1 MGIFDWFGKSKSEK
15 KDNYPQQINDFNHI
29 EGKDSIKVEWLKNFS
44 PIYIDDGDELIYNTF
59 YYDNNQ
65 NEIFLSTENLETAIK
80 LKNQF
85 ISKLDGEFISI
96 DKKTLDEF
104 SSKIATYK
112 GIYKGENLTVFIKKS
127 FMPNIELQI
136 LPNKLSLI
144 KNNIKHDLMVK
155 IISIESNENFIF
167 KDILEFLSKEN
178 IELFEFVKTL
188 VEKGKKGVKID
199 QEKLVKLIQ
208 NLVIKLVK
216 ENADFSK
223 LIKKNDPTSKEL
235 AIQGY
240 ATFNLFSLVKYL
252 NDKLNEYEDNKFK
265 KWDEIETYYSIYLF
279 IYDTITKEN

>member
-15 KDNYPQQINDFNHI
+15 
-29 EGKDSIKVEWLKNFS
+29 
-44 PIYIDDGDELIYNTF
+44 
-59 YYDNNQ
+59 
-65 NEIFLSTENLETAIK
+65 
-80 LKNQF
+80 
-85 ISKLDGEFISI
+85 
-96 DKKTLDEF
+96 
-104 SSKIATYK
+104 
-112 GIYKGENLTVFIKKS
+112 
-127 FMPNIELQI
+127 
-136 LPNKLSLI
+136 
-144 KNNIKHDLMVK
+144 
-155 IISIESNENFIF
+155 NENFLF

-240 ATFNLFSLVKYL
+240 TTFNLFSLVKYL

-279 IYDTITKEN
+279 IYDTITKEK

>member
-223 LIKKNDPTSKEL
+223 LIKKNYPTSKEL

-279 IYDTITKEN
+279 IYDTITKEK

>member
-279 IYDTITKEN
+279 IYDTITKEK

>member
-1 MGIFDWFGKSKSEK
+1 MLLLNMINYINNKMGIFDWFGKSKSEK
-15 KDNYPQQINDFNHI
+15 
-29 EGKDSIKVEWLKNFS
+29 
-44 PIYIDDGDELIYNTF
+44 
-59 YYDNNQ
+59 
-65 NEIFLSTENLETAIK
+65 
-80 LKNQF
+80 
-85 ISKLDGEFISI
+85 
-96 DKKTLDEF
+96 
-104 SSKIATYK
+104 
-112 GIYKGENLTVFIKKS
+112 
-127 FMPNIELQI
+127 
-136 LPNKLSLI
+136 
-144 KNNIKHDLMVK
+144 
-155 IISIESNENFIF
+155 NENFLF